1 MRDRIFLAVLLSA
14 ALALPALAQQTNSTS
29 SQQPAATDQ
38 KTTSPS
44 QSSTASQ
51 KQPRDSHTDFWEGDQ
66 PSAAALIFHPFASK
80 GYVRRHTEPIRDR
93 LNELE
98 QMNSSNSTM
107 AKDVDTRAQHGI
119 QLVSEKTNEADQH
132 ASEASNKSQ
141 LAQQTASAVNSRLP
155 KVETVVD
162 GLDQYK
168 AGGAQTVIQYR
179 PGQTVLSKAAKQS
192 LDEMATQ
199 LKDQRGY
206 VVEVHGYSSGTG
218 QAAIASSRR
227 MADAVLRYLVLNH
240 EIPAYRIYAMG
251 MGNAPATAEEA
262 STGKRSSRNRVEVSV
277 LKNSVDQLA
286 STSSSGASAPPK

>member
-119 QLVSEKTNEADQH
+119 QLVSEKTNEGDQH
-132 ASEASNKSQ
+132 ASEASNKSH

>member
-14 ALALPALAQQTNSTS
+14 ALALPALAQQTNSSS

-51 KQPRDSHTDFWEGDQ
+51 KEPRDSHTDFWEGDQ

-119 QLVSEKTNEADQH
+119 QLVSEKTNEGDQH

-141 LAQQTASAVNSRLP
+141 LAQQTASAVNTRLP

-162 GLDQYK
+162 GLDKYK
-168 AGGAQTVIQYR
+168 AGTQTVIQYR
-179 PGQTVLSKAAKQS
+179 PGQTVLSKDAKQS

-206 VVEVHGYSSGTG
+206 VVEVHGYSSGSG

-227 MADAVLRYLVLNH
+227 MADAVVRYLVLNH

-262 STGKRSSRNRVEVSV
+262 STGKRSSRNRIEVSV

-286 STSSSGASAPPK
+286 STSPSEASAPPK

>member
-1 MRDRIFLAVLLSA
+1 MKDRIFLAVLLSA
-14 ALALPALAQQTNSTS
+14 ALALPALAQQTNSSS

-44 QSSTASQ
+44 QSSTAFQ
-51 KQPRDSHTDFWEGDQ
+51 KEPRDSHTDFWEGDQ

-98 QMNSSNSTM
+98 EMNSSNSRM
-107 AKDVDTRAQHGI
+107 GKDVDTRAQHGI
-119 QLVSEKTNEADQH
+119 QLVSEKTNEGDQH

-141 LAQQTASAVNSRLP
+141 LAQQTASAVNTRLP

-168 AGGAQTVIQYR
+168 AGTQTVIQYR
-179 PGQTVLSKAAKQS
+179 PGQTVLSKDAKQS

-206 VVEVHGYSSGTG
+206 VVEVHGYSSGSG

-227 MADAVLRYLVLNH
+227 MADAVVRYLVLNH

-262 STGKRSSRNRVEVSV
+262 STGKRSSRNRIEVSV

>member
-1 MRDRIFLAVLLSA
+1 LSA

-38 KTTSPS
+38 KTTTPS

-51 KQPRDSHTDFWEGDQ
+51 KEPRDSHTDFWEGDQ

-107 AKDVDTRAQHGI
+107 AKDVDNRAQHGI
-119 QLVSEKTNEADQH
+119 QLVSEKTNEGDQH

-141 LAQQTASAVNSRLP
+141 LAQQTASAVNTRLP

-162 GLDQYK
+162 GLDKYK
-168 AGGAQTVIQYR
+168 AGSQTVIQYR
-179 PGQTVLSKAAKQS
+179 PGQTVLSKDAKQS
-192 LDEMATQ
+192 LDEMAAQ

-206 VVEVHGYSSGTG
+206 VVEVHGYSSGSG
-218 QAAIASSRR
+218 QAAVASSRR
-227 MADAVLRYLVLNH
+227 MADAVVRYLVLNH

-251 MGNAPATAEEA
+251 MGNTPATGEEA
-262 STGKRSSRNRVEVSV
+262 STGKRSSRNRIEVSV

-286 STSSSGASAPPK
+286 STSSSGASTPPK

>member
-1 MRDRIFLAVLLSA
+1 MKNRIFLAVLLSA
-14 ALALPALAQQTNSTS
+14 ALALPALAQQTNSSS

-38 KTTSPS
+38 KATSPS

-51 KQPRDSHTDFWEGDQ
+51 KEPRDSHTDFWEGDQ

-98 QMNSSNSTM
+98 EMNSSNSRM
-107 AKDVDTRAQHGI
+107 AKDVDNRAQHGI
-119 QLVSEKTNEADQH
+119 QLVSEKTNEGDQH

-141 LAQQTASAVNSRLP
+141 LAQQTASAVNTRLP

-162 GLDQYK
+162 GLDKYK
-168 AGGAQTVIQYR
+168 AGTQTVIQYR
-179 PGQTVLSKAAKQS
+179 PGQTVLSKDAKQS

-199 LKDQRGY
+199 LKDQHGY
-206 VVEVHGYSSGTG
+206 VVEVHGYSSGSG

-227 MADAVLRYLVLNH
+227 MADSVVRYLVLNH

>member
-119 QLVSEKTNEADQH
+119 QLVSEKTNEGDQH

>member
-1 MRDRIFLAVLLSA
+1 MKDRIFLAVLLST
-14 ALALPALAQQTNSTS
+14 ALALPALAQQTNSSS

-38 KTTSPS
+38 KATSPS

-51 KQPRDSHTDFWEGDQ
+51 KEPRDSHTDFWEGDQ

-80 GYVRRHTEPIRDR
+80 GYVRRHTTPIRDR

-98 QMNSSNSTM
+98 QMNSSNSSM
-107 AKDVDTRAQHGI
+107 AKDVDNRAQHGI
-119 QLVSEKTNEADQH
+119 QLVSEKTNEGDQH
-132 ASEASNKSQ
+132 ASEATNKSQ
-141 LAQQTASAVNSRLP
+141 LAQQTASAVNTRLP

-168 AGGAQTVIQYR
+168 AGTQTVIQYR
-179 PGQTVLSKAAKQS
+179 PGQTALSKDAKQS
-192 LDEMATQ
+192 LDEMAAQ

-206 VVEVHGYSSGTG
+206 VVEVHGYSSGSG

-227 MADAVLRYLVLNH
+227 MADSVVRYLVLNH
-240 EIPAYRIYAMG
+240 EVPAYRIYAMG
-251 MGNAPATAEEA
+251 MGNAPATAEKA
-262 STGKRSSRNRVEVSV
+262 STGKRGSRNRVEVSV

-286 STSSSGASAPPK
+286 STSSSGTTAPPK